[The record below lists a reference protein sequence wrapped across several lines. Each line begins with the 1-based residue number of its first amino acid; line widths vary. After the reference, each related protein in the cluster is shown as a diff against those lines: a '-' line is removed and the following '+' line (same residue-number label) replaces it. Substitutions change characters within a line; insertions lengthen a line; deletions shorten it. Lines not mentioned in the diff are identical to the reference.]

1 MRKLLLTLAGIA
13 IIHDA
18 MACTAINIQAKDGS
32 VVAGRTME
40 WAYNNMEWTMLFYPK
55 NSTYYLSA
63 PDSSTNHKIK
73 MYSKYAVLAIGSQ
86 LAADALV
93 EGQNSAGLAVSGNFL
108 PGFSQYQTVTKDD
121 KHYVSVVEFIRFILS
136 NYGSVAE
143 AKANLPQYKVWLP
156 NLASSPAQA
165 TMHFM
170 ITDKTGNDIVV
181 EFVSG
186 QIKIY
191 DKTPGVLTNSPTYDW
206 HLTNIRNYINLSNEA
221 VSQRATATL
230 GDITNVSQGGGG
242 IGLPGDYMSPSRFVR
257 AAFLKSYSD
266 TPANEQE
273 AVTLTTHI
281 LDTVDIPKGAV
292 SSKGA
297 DGKIHSDTTQWVTIK
312 DLTNNVWYFSD
323 YDHRGT
329 FVKIDISKLNNQS
342 KAFAM
347 PLDKIQY
354 PVNDITTSLIK

>member
-1 MRKLLLTLAGIA
+1 MKKLFLTLIGAA
-13 IIHDA
+13 SIHSA

-55 NSTYYLSA
+55 GSTYYLSA
-63 PDSSTNHKIK
+63 PDSSKHPKVK
-73 MYSKYAVLAIGSQ
+73 MNSKYAVLAIGSQ

-121 KHYVSVVEFIRFILS
+121 KHYASVVEFIRFILS
-136 NYGSVAE
+136 NYASVAE

-170 ITDKTGNDIVV
+170 VTDKTGSDIVI
-181 EFVSG
+181 EFVNG
-186 QIKIY
+186 QMKIY
-191 DKTPGVLTNSPTYDW
+191 DKTAGVLTNSPTYDW
-206 HLTNIRNYINLSNEA
+206 HLTNIRNYINLTNEA
-221 VSQRATATL
+221 VGQRASATL

-257 AAFLKSYSD
+257 ATFLKNYSD
-266 TPANEQE
+266 KPTNGQE

-292 SSKGA
+292 SSKDA
-297 DGKIHSDTTQWVTIK
+297 NGKIYSDTTQWVAIK
-312 DLTNNVWYFSD
+312 DLTNSVWYFSD

-329 FVKIDISKLNNQS
+329 FVKIDLTKLDKQS
-342 KAFAM
+342 KAFAL

-354 PVNDITTSLIK
+354 PVNDITASLVK